1 MPAVPPSTGKR
12 DGRARAPRDPDATRR
27 ALVEAALKLFE
38 KDGFHATSVQKI
50 VDTAKLTK
58 GAFYYHFETKEDV
71 LHEIHDQFMDFQ
83 LRRIREVLAEGGAPE
98 RVLRRVMT
106 EVLVEPIGIYRAEIS
121 IFQQERRF
129 LSSTTFASIE
139 RKRDEFEALVT
150 QVVERGI
157 ESGAFKPVATARV
170 LAFAVIGVAAWAHTW
185 LDPRGEMTPRQIGDA
200 FGEIVVAGLR
210 TGSLAENR
218 A

>member
-1 MPAVPPSTGKR
+1 MPAAQPSTGKR
-12 DGRARAPRDPDATRR
+12 DGRARAPRDPDATRQ
-27 ALVEAALKLFE
+27 ALVAAALKLFE

-71 LHEIHDQFMDFQ
+71 LREIHDQFMDFQ
-83 LRRIREVLAEGGAPE
+83 LRRIREVLADGGAPE
-98 RVLRRVMT
+98 RVMT
-106 EVLVEPIGIYRAEIS
+106 EVLVEPIGLYRAEIS
-121 IFQQERRF
+121 VFQQERRF

-157 ESGAFKPVATARV
+157 ENGAFKPVATARV